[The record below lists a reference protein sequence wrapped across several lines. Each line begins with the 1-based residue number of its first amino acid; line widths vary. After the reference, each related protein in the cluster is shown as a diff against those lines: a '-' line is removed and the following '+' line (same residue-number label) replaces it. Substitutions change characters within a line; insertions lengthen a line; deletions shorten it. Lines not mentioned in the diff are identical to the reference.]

1 MNIMKGIIK
10 KSHIFVVAYL
20 HKHLTIL
27 KDGYLH
33 SIWNSFKETNG
44 KWVAIIGIA
53 SWLIPDMNIGYR
65 IIFFLLCICCSICW
79 ALFDTGIKYFNRI
92 YEIKVPYVMKDEK
105 RIILLLRCGNVFPIG
120 ALVDI
125 FVDEKNFEKYLGS
138 GEIINIQANN
148 LTQVRIT
155 EIIDDEIDVE
165 KIKSNLLIRSYDG
178 FKSNKSSR

>member
-1 MNIMKGIIK
+1 MKGIIK
-10 KSHIFVVAYL
+10 KSHIFVVTYL

-33 SIWNSFKETNG
+33 SIWNSFKETKG
-44 KWVAIIGIA
+44 KWLAIIGIA
-53 SWLIPDMNIGYR
+53 SWLIPDMEIEYR

-92 YEIKVPYVMKDEK
+92 YEIQVPYVMKDEK
-105 RIILLLRCGNVFPIG
+105 KTILLLRCGKVFPIG

-125 FVDEKNFEKYLGS
+125 FVDEKNFEKHLGS
-138 GEIINIQANN
+138 GEVINIQANN

-155 EIIDDEIDVE
+155 EIIDDEIDVQ

-178 FKSNKSSR
+178 FKSNKNSK